1 MQNMNYYEAEKE
13 EEIDLQELFFELLSH
28 WKSIAVSTILIATIA
43 FFISKFLITPM
54 YESTSALYV
63 MSKSTSITSLADLQ
77 IGSNLTQDYMEV
89 VGGRPVL
96 DEVINRLGLEE
107 NYKELSA
114 KLKLENPNNSRILK
128 ITIKDADPYRAKA
141 IADDI
146 AVVAA
151 DFISRKMDQDPPS
164 IIQQGYADGE
174 KVSPST
180 MKNTAIG
187 GIIGFVLAAGIV
199 IVTYLMNDTIMT
211 PEDVE
216 KKLGMNVLASLPI
229 DEEEYDGSKSSK
241 KKRKKTSSSSSGTTS
256 GYGAIRKSGEDKKNT
271 TQNNV
276 HQKVRV
282 EKAKV
287 ENVDLKKT
295 GNVVEKKNE
304 AGKESK

>member
-241 KKRKKTSSSSSGTTS
+241 KRKKKSSGSGSSTTS
-256 GYGAIRKSGEDKKNT
+256 GYGAIRKPGEEKKSVSEKV
-271 TQNNV
+271 NV
-276 HQKVRV
+276 QK
-282 EKAKV
+282 ANV
-287 ENVDLKKT
+287 ENVDLKKA
-295 GNVVEKKNE
+295 GSVVDKN

>member
-1 MQNMNYYEAEKE
+1 
-13 EEIDLQELFFELLSH
+13 
-28 WKSIAVSTILIATIA
+28 
-43 FFISKFLITPM
+43 
-54 YESTSALYV
+54 
-63 MSKSTSITSLADLQ
+63 
-77 IGSNLTQDYMEV
+77 
-89 VGGRPVL
+89 
-96 DEVINRLGLEE
+96 
-107 NYKELSA
+107 LSA
-114 KLKLENPNNSRILK
+114 KLKLDNPNNSRILK

-187 GIIGFVLAAGIV
+187 GIIGFILAAGI
-199 IVTYLMNDTIMT
+199 IVVSYLMNDTIMT

>member
-96 DEVINRLGLEE
+96 DEVINRLELEE
-107 NYKELSA
+107 NYKELSE
-114 KLKLENPNNSRILK
+114 KLELENPNNSRILK

-164 IIQQGYADGE
+164 IIQHGYADGE

-187 GIIGFVLAAGIV
+187 GIIGFILAAGIIV
-199 IVTYLMNDTIMT
+199 VTYLMNDTIMT

-216 KKLGMNVLASLPI
+216 KKLGLNVLASLPI
-229 DEEEYDGSKSSK
+229 VTEEYDGEKSTKKKKKSS
-241 KKRKKTSSSSSGTTS
+241 SYSSGTS
-256 GYGAIRKSGEDKKNT
+256 GYGAIRKPTEEKKIK
-271 TQNNV
+271 TQAGV
-276 HQKVRV
+276 PEKVSV
-282 EKAKV
+282 QKAKV
-287 ENVDLKKT
+287 ENLDLKRV
-295 GNVVEKKNE
+295 GNVVEKN

>member
-241 KKRKKTSSSSSGTTS
+241 KKKKKSSGSGSSTS
-256 GYGAIRKSGEDKKNT
+256 GYGAIRKPGEEKKS
-271 TQNNV
+271 V
-276 HQKVRV
+276 S
-282 EKAKV
+282 EK
-287 ENVDLKKT
+287 ENVQKANVEAVGRKIE
-295 GNVVEKKNE
+295 GSVVEKN

>member
-107 NYKELSA
+107 NYKELSQ

-187 GIIGFVLAAGIV
+187 GIIGFILAAGIIV
-199 IVTYLMNDTIMT
+199 VTYLMNDTIMT

-229 DEEEYDGSKSSK
+229 DEEEYDGAKSSK
-241 KKRKKTSSSSSGTTS
+241 KKGKKSSSSGSS
-256 GYGAIRKSGEDKKNT
+256 GYGAIRKSSEENRST
-271 TQNNV
+271 V
-276 HQKVRV
+276 QKVTV
-282 EKAKV
+282 QKAKV
-287 ENVDLKKT
+287 ESVDLKKA
-295 GNVVEKKNE
+295 GNVVEKN
-304 AGKESK
+304 AGKENK

>member
-96 DEVINRLGLEE
+96 DEVINRLELEE
-107 NYKELSA
+107 NYKELSE
-114 KLKLENPNNSRILK
+114 KLELENPNNSRILK

-187 GIIGFVLAAGIV
+187 GIIGFILAAGIIV
-199 IVTYLMNDTIMT
+199 VTYLMNDTIMT

-216 KKLGMNVLASLPI
+216 KKLGLNVLASLPI
-229 DEEEYDGSKSSK
+229 VTEEYDGEKSTKKKKKSS
-241 KKRKKTSSSSSGTTS
+241 SYSSGTS
-256 GYGAIRKSGEDKKNT
+256 GYGAIRKPTEEKKIK
-271 TQNNV
+271 TQAGV
-276 HQKVRV
+276 PEKVSV
-282 EKAKV
+282 QKAKV
-287 ENVDLKKT
+287 ENLDLKRV
-295 GNVVEKKNE
+295 GNVVEKN

>member
-13 EEIDLQELFFELLSH
+13 EEIDLQELFFELLTH

-96 DEVINRLGLEE
+96 DEVINRLELEE
-107 NYKELSA
+107 NYKELSQ
-114 KLKLENPNNSRILK
+114 KLELENPNNSRILK

-164 IIQQGYADGE
+164 IIQHGYADGE

-187 GIIGFVLAAGIV
+187 GIIGFILAAGIV
-199 IVTYLMNDTIMT
+199 IVSYLMNDTIMT

-229 DEEEYDGSKSSK
+229 DEEEYDGTKSSK
-241 KKRKKTSSSSSGTTS
+241 KKGKKSSSSGSS
-256 GYGAIRKSGEDKKNT
+256 GYGAIRKNT
-271 TQNNV
+271 EEKRSTV
-276 HQKVRV
+276 QKVSVQKANV
-282 EKAKV
+282 ESL
-287 ENVDLKKT
+287 DLKKA
-295 GNVVEKKNE
+295 GSVVEKN
-304 AGKESK
+304 AGKESE

>member
-107 NYKELSA
+107 NYKELSE
-114 KLKLENPNNSRILK
+114 KLELENPNNSRILK

-164 IIQQGYADGE
+164 IIQHGYADGE

-187 GIIGFVLAAGIV
+187 GIIGFILAAGI
-199 IVTYLMNDTIMT
+199 IVVSYLMNDTIMT

-216 KKLGMNVLASLPI
+216 KKLGLNVLASLPI
-229 DEEEYDGSKSSK
+229 DEEEYDGAKSSK
-241 KKRKKTSSSSSGTTS
+241 KGKKSSSSGSS
-256 GYGAIRKSGEDKKNT
+256 GYGAIQKNQQRRKRNLQVIAVAPADTELFVSRRRRRRSKRRP
-271 TQNNV
+271 V
-276 HQKVRV
+276 F
-282 EKAKV
+282 
-287 ENVDLKKT
+287 LKK
-295 GNVVEKKNE
+295 
-304 AGKESK
+304 

>member
-13 EEIDLQELFFELLSH
+13 EEIDLQELFFELLTH

-107 NYKELSA
+107 NYKELSQ

-187 GIIGFVLAAGIV
+187 GIIGFILAAGIIV
-199 IVTYLMNDTIMT
+199 VTYLMNDTIMT

-216 KKLGMNVLASLPI
+216 KKLGLNVLASLPI
-229 DEEEYDGSKSSK
+229 DEEEYDGAKSSK
-241 KKRKKTSSSSSGTTS
+241 KKGKKSSSSGSS
-256 GYGAIRKSGEDKKNT
+256 GYGAIRKSSEENRST
-271 TQNNV
+271 V
-276 HQKVRV
+276 QKVTV
-282 EKAKV
+282 QKAKV
-287 ENVDLKKT
+287 ESVDLKKA
-295 GNVVEKKNE
+295 GNVVEKN
-304 AGKESK
+304 AGKENK